1 MVEELIEA
9 LLNVCD
15 ALRIGR
21 GEHAVIPFNALLKRG
36 IAQVRATDQGGGGA
50 IGKVEEVAFGVK
62 ADLERLE
69 DPELDLAGEI
79 GEPKQSLWLSDI
91 EVIAGK
97 ESEFATTIEQIAQ
110 VFDHEIQATR
120 PYEGHTQVGSDRTVE
135 MSPKVG

>member
-1 MVEELIEA
+1 
-9 LLNVCD
+9 
-15 ALRIGR
+15 
-21 GEHAVIPFNALLKRG
+21 
-36 IAQVRATDQGGGGA
+36 
-50 IGKVEEVAFGVK
+50 VK

-79 GEPKQSLWLSDI
+79 GEPKQRLGLSDI

-97 ESEFATTIEQIAQ
+97 ESECATTIEQIAQ

-120 PYEGHTQVGSDRTVE
+120 PDEGHTQVCSDRTVE